1 MADDTNM
8 LCLWEDRKYSD
19 EGLLVLACRHPLGKA
34 FCDYVEREGNEQ
46 EEYPLYRPIK
56 ESSYIEEEVRQY
68 LEHTT
73 EKE

>member
-8 LCLWEDRKYSD
+8 FCLWEEWEHSD
-19 EGLLVLACRHPLGKA
+19 EGPQILACRHPLGNT
-34 FCDYVEREGNEQ
+34 FCDYVDGEKNEQ
-46 EEYPLYRPIK
+46 DECPLYKPIK

-68 LEHTT
+68 LEYTE